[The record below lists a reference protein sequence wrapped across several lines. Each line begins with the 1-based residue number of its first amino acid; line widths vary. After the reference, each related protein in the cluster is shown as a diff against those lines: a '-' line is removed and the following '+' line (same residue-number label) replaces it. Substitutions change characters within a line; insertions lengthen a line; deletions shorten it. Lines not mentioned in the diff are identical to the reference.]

1 MTTPNTIIADLSF
14 DISYLHNEN
23 ERLQRVC
30 NMLLAVAIRAE
41 DFLVKFERI
50 DGAVCA
56 SSALLGD
63 LRYAIDEAHHG

>member
-1 MTTPNTIIADLSF
+1 MTTPNTIIADLSHEI
-14 DISYLHNEN
+14 DRLRRISN
-23 ERLQRVC
+23 
-30 NMLLAVAIRAE
+30 LLLDVAIRAE